1 MSLNT
6 SYLIIKLT
14 SSNKLTFQNYQN
26 KLQSILT
33 NCHIQYKKQINPIKR
48 QRFYILRS
56 PHVYKK
62 SIETYETRIF
72 SVQFLF
78 FIKNYSMY
86 LRLFYIIKFLTYNLP
101 LNVNIIFKLQNN
113 VQTNLL

>member
-6 SYLIIKLT
+6 PYLIIKLT
-14 SSNKLTFQNYQN
+14 SPNKLTFQNYQN

-33 NCHIQYKKQINPIKR
+33 NYHIQYRKQINPIKR

-62 SIETYETRIF
+62 SIETYETRVF

-78 FIKNYSMY
+78 FIQNYSMY
-86 LRLFYIIKFLTYNLP
+86 LRLFYITKFLTYNLP
-101 LNVNIIFKLQNN
+101 LNVNITLKLI
-113 VQTNLL
+113 